1 MRFKFACKTSVKGW
15 ARRLHKASRVLVVRG
30 LGTFPRRRDKGVE
43 RVYGQMAAVSSP
55 QPGPAANRGADAGS
69 IEQSSWRKAA
79 CVLREVAEVSPQ
91 RERTFMC
98 VVVLLLGGMGLDWC
112 G

>member
-1 MRFKFACKTSVKGW
+1 MRVS
-15 ARRLHKASRVLVVRG
+15 
-30 LGTFPRRRDKGVE
+30 E
-43 RVYGQMAAVSSP
+43 RVYGQMAAVSSLN
-55 QPGPAANRGADAGS
+55 PGRLPIGRIDRT
-69 IEQSSWRKAA
+69 QSWRKAA

-98 VVVLLLGGMGLDWC
+98 VVVLLLGGMGC